1 MENITNLKC
10 QIINNQIELYMT
22 AEEYNKMILNNL
34 PSKINFHI
42 ISTKTNNK
50 NNILSLEK
58 LNTKINRLTKAI
70 NKIKKKSKFNL

>member
-50 NNILSLEK
+50 NNKLSLEK

-70 NKIKKKSKFNL
+70 NKIKKKI

>member
-50 NNILSLEK
+50 NNNELSLIK

-70 NKIKKKSKFNL
+70 NKIKKKI

>member
-22 AEEYNKMILNNL
+22 AEQYNKMILNNL

-70 NKIKKKSKFNL
+70 NKIKKKI

>member
-70 NKIKKKSKFNL
+70 NKIKKKI